1 MTDQKDILIEAD
13 FNPRMKSYLLI
24 YGSLLFFIT
33 IVGIPF
39 ILLWL
44 LLAPHFIGKYFERLD
59 CKLTT
64 RSLMFS
70 KGFIVRTER
79 TIPLDK
85 IQDLTFKEGPLLKAF
100 GLSILRVETAGN
112 AMQGGA
118 DLSLIGIVE
127 AKEFRNKVLEQRD
140 HVTASTSASHALPEA
155 SKSDEGLIDVL
166 KDIRS
171 SLSNIE
177 KKMNE

>member
-1 MTDQKDILIEAD
+1 MTDNKEILIDAD
-13 FNPRMKSYLLI
+13 FNPKMKGYLLL
-24 YGSLLFFIT
+24 YTSLIFLIT

-39 ILLWL
+39 VIIWVLI
-44 LLAPHFIGKYFERLD
+44 APHFIGKYFERLD

-118 DLSLIGIVE
+118 DLSLIGIVG

-140 HVTASTSASHALPEA
+140 LVTSSGSNQATLTEQA
-155 SKSDEGLIDVL
+155 SDESLIEVL
-166 KDIRS
+166 KDIRT
-171 SLSNIE
+171 SLTNIE
-177 KKMNE
+177 NKMKD